1 MFVAYCLV
9 LLLLVYL
16 APALA
21 LYPKLILSSRTVVA
35 IHFISIGIIAI
46 AQGML
51 AATDSYSHLI
61 VTGFSIALL
70 LTAAARLTLMF
81 KRRNTLV
88 LYWPDTH
95 RLLLL
100 FSLLLGIYWAAQL
113 GSTGFDNDDE
123 IYSWNMW
130 AIQHYQNEPIDFYYT
145 GKYPQL
151 FSILISYCYKLLGN
165 IELHLPIKAM
175 FAIFPIALWG
185 AIAVAPKEASIT
197 NALRSIVIMLLLFA
211 AVGQFFGVGLA
222 DPLMAS
228 SLVVGIFL
236 FIQYTDN
243 PEQRELLV
251 LSVAC
256 AAVAFYTKQ
265 GALIWALFSLP
276 AITLIATTKRK
287 LPPATLLGAGVL
299 LALALI
305 WVFGVGNGFQHNGG
319 VITAS
324 QEGRST
330 FEQLLFAIKK
340 HCTEQPLVPVFI
352 VAAVLSILKAR
363 SHRDILILF
372 LLPALIAWLLYGAYD
387 LRLGIHLIALS
398 ALLIA
403 ASNYPLPAWLG
414 GGKLPAKGEQWMQRS
429 AIIFIVIASLL
440 ATYAAVYRV
449 NKNMK
454 LYGNQFSLDMSGKN
468 TIAKFF
474 GSGGDFVYTELY
486 DKPNL
491 LLWVPVN
498 YIYGIFYGH
507 IPMMRPDLR
516 KFPNYDAAM
525 LLADIKL
532 HRPNYLF
539 DGGQWVDYSIASGV
553 LRELAEQK
561 CTYLFEKV
569 GKRNKYGYVI
579 YRLQNDD
586 ALLEQCANTLQ
597 PHPIIAP

>member
-1 MFVAYCLV
+1 MLIAYCAA
-9 LLLLVYL
+9 LLLLVYI

-21 LYPKLILSSRTVVA
+21 VYPKLILSSRTVIAVP
-35 IHFISIGIIAI
+35 FISIAVIAV
-46 AQGML
+46 AQML
-51 AATDSYSHLI
+51 FSATGSYNHEAVVGLS
-61 VTGFSIALL
+61 VALL
-70 LTAAARLTLMF
+70 LIAIVRLSTMYKNCSTVVF
-81 KRRNTLV
+81 
-88 LYWPDTH
+88 YWPNTH

-100 FSLLLGIYWAAQL
+100 FSVIIGIYWTAQL

-145 GKYPQL
+145 GTYPQL

-165 IELHLPIKAM
+165 IELHLPVKAM

-185 AIAVAPKEASIT
+185 AIAVAPKEPSIT

-228 SLVVGIFL
+228 SLVVCIFL
-236 FIQYTDN
+236 FMQYTAN
-243 PEQRELLV
+243 PKQRELLA
-251 LSVAC
+251 LSVTC

-276 AITLIATTKRK
+276 AITLIAIAKNK
-287 LPPATLLGAGVL
+287 LPRATLMGASAL
-299 LALALI
+299 LVLALI

-319 VITAS
+319 VINAS
-324 QEGRST
+324 QEGRNT

-352 VAAVLSILKAR
+352 ATAIFSIFKAR
-363 SHRDILILF
+363 NHRDILILF
-372 LLPALIAWLLYGAYD
+372 LLPALIAWMLYGAYG

-398 ALLIA
+398 ALLISA
-403 ASNYPLPAWLG
+403 NNYPLPAWLG
-414 GGKLPAKGEQWMQRS
+414 GGTLPAQGEQWLQRG
-429 AIIFIVIASLL
+429 AIMFIIIAALL
-440 ATYAAVYRV
+440 ASYAAVYRV

-454 LYGNQFSLDMSGKN
+454 LYGNEFSLDVSGKN

-474 GSGGDFVYTELY
+474 GSGGGLVYQDLY

-507 IPMMRPDLR
+507 TPMMRPDLR
-516 KFPNYDAAM
+516 KFPNYDTAM

-532 HRPNYLF
+532 RRPNYLF

-597 PHPIIAP
+597 PQPIISP

>member
-1 MFVAYCLV
+1 MYKNRSALV
-9 LLLLVYL
+9 
-16 APALA
+16 
-21 LYPKLILSSRTVVA
+21 
-35 IHFISIGIIAI
+35 F
-46 AQGML
+46 
-51 AATDSYSHLI
+51 
-61 VTGFSIALL
+61 
-70 LTAAARLTLMF
+70 
-81 KRRNTLV
+81 
-88 LYWPDTH
+88 YWPNTH

-100 FSLLLGIYWAAQL
+100 FSVILGIYWAAQL

-145 GKYPQL
+145 GTYPQL

-165 IELHLPIKAM
+165 LELHLPVKAM
-175 FAIFPIALWG
+175 FAVFPIALWG
-185 AIAVAPKEASIT
+185 AIAVAPKEPSIT
-197 NALRSIVIMLLLFA
+197 NALRSIVVMLLLFA

-228 SLVVGIFL
+228 SLVVGVFL
-236 FIQYTDN
+236 FMQYTDD
-243 PEQRELLV
+243 PKQRELLV

-256 AAVAFYTKQ
+256 TAVAFYTKQ

-276 AITLIATTKRK
+276 AITLIAATKRK
-287 LPPATLLGAGVL
+287 LPPATLIGTGVL

-305 WVFGVGNGFQHNGG
+305 WAFGVGNGFQHNGG
-319 VITAS
+319 VINAS
-324 QEGRST
+324 QEGRNT

-352 VAAVLSILKAR
+352 AAAIFSIFKAR
-363 SHRDILILF
+363 NHRDIFILF
-372 LLPALIAWLLYGAYD
+372 LLPALFAWLLYGAYS

-403 ASNYPLPAWLG
+403 ASNYSLPAWLG
-414 GGKLPAKGEQWMQRS
+414 GGKLPAKDEKWVRRS
-429 AIIFIVIASLL
+429 SIIFIVIATLL
-440 ATYAAVYRV
+440 TSYAAFNRV

-454 LYGNQFSLDMSGKN
+454 LYSNQFSLDVSGKN
-468 TIAKFF
+468 TITKFF
-474 GSGGDFVYTELY
+474 GSGSDFVYTALY

-498 YIYGIFYGH
+498 YIYGIFYSH
-507 IPMMRPDLR
+507 TPLMRPDLH

-525 LLADIKL
+525 LLVDIKL
-532 HRPNYLF
+532 RRPNYLF
-539 DGGQWVDYSIASGV
+539 DGGQWVDYSTASGV
-553 LRELAEQK
+553 LRELAERK

-586 ALLEQCANTLQ
+586 ALLEQCANTL
-597 PHPIIAP
+597 

>member
-1 MFVAYCLV
+1 MLIAYCAA
-9 LLLLVYL
+9 LLLLVYIAPSL
-16 APALA
+16 AV
-21 LYPKLILSSRTVVA
+21 YPKLILSTRTVIAVP
-35 IHFISIGIIAI
+35 FISIAVIAVI
-46 AQGML
+46 QML
-51 AATDSYSHLI
+51 LVATNSYSHGVAVGLS
-61 VTGFSIALL
+61 VALL
-70 LTAAARLTLMF
+70 VIAIVRLSMMYKNRSTVVF
-81 KRRNTLV
+81 
-88 LYWPDTH
+88 YWPNTH

-100 FSLLLGIYWAAQL
+100 FSVILGIYWAAQL

-145 GKYPQL
+145 GTYPQL
-151 FSILISYCYKLLGN
+151 FAILISYCYKLLGN
-165 IELHLPIKAM
+165 IELHLPVKAM

-236 FIQYTDN
+236 FMQYSDN
-243 PEQRELLV
+243 PKQRELLV
-251 LSVAC
+251 LSVTC

-287 LPPATLLGAGVL
+287 LPPATLIGAGVL

-305 WVFGVGNGFQHNGG
+305 WIFGVGSGFQHNGG

-352 VAAVLSILKAR
+352 LAAAFSIFKAR
-363 SHRDILILF
+363 NHRDIFILF
-372 LLPALIAWLLYGAYD
+372 LLPALIAWLLYGAYG

-403 ASNYPLPAWLG
+403 ANNYPLPAWLG
-414 GGKLPAKGEQWMQRS
+414 GGKLPSQVEQWVRRS
-429 AIIFIVIASLL
+429 AIIFVITAALL
-440 ATYAAVYRV
+440 ASYSAVYRV
-449 NKNMK
+449 SKNMK
-454 LYGNQFSLDMSGKN
+454 LYGNQFSLDVSGKN

-474 GSGGDFVYTELY
+474 GSGSEFVFKELY
-486 DKPNL
+486 DNPNL
-491 LLWVPVN
+491 LLWVPTN
-498 YIYGIFYGH
+498 YIYGIFYSH
-507 IPMMRPDLR
+507 TPMMRPDLR
-516 KFPNYDAAM
+516 KFPNYDTAL

-532 HRPNYLF
+532 RRPNYLF
-539 DGGQWVDYSIASGV
+539 DGGQWVDFTIASGV

-561 CTYLFEKV
+561 CSYLFEKI

-586 ALLEQCANTLQ
+586 ALLEQCAKTLQ
-597 PHPIIAP
+597 PQPIISP

>member
-1 MFVAYCLV
+1 MLIAYCAA

-21 LYPKLILSSRTVVA
+21 VYPKLILSSRTVIAVP
-35 IHFISIGIIAI
+35 FISIAVVAVI
-46 AQGML
+46 Q
-51 AATDSYSHLI
+51 
-61 VTGFSIALL
+61 LL
-70 LTAAARLTLMF
+70 LTATGSYSHEVVVGLSVALLLIAIVRLWMMYKNRSAVIF
-81 KRRNTLV
+81 
-88 LYWPDTH
+88 YWPSTH
-95 RLLLL
+95 RLLLS
-100 FSLLLGIYWAAQL
+100 FSVILGIYWAAQL

-145 GKYPQL
+145 GTYPQL
-151 FSILISYCYKLLGN
+151 FAILISYCYKLLGN
-165 IELHLPIKAM
+165 IELHLPVKAM
-175 FAIFPIALWG
+175 FAVFPIALWG
-185 AIAVAPKEASIT
+185 AIAVVPKEASVT
-197 NALRSIVIMLLLFA
+197 NALRSIVVMLLLFA

-236 FIQYTDN
+236 FMQYTDN
-243 PEQRELLV
+243 PKQRELLI
-251 LSVAC
+251 LSIAC

-276 AITLIATTKRK
+276 VITLIATTKRK
-287 LPPATLLGAGVL
+287 LPPATLIGTGIL

-305 WVFGVGNGFQHNGG
+305 WVFGVGNGFQNNGG
-319 VITAS
+319 VINTS

-340 HCTEQPLVPVFI
+340 HCTEQPIVPVFI
-352 VAAVLSILKAR
+352 LTAVFSIFKAR
-363 SHRDILILF
+363 NHRDILILF
-372 LLPALIAWLLYGAYD
+372 LLPALIAWLLYGAYG

-398 ALLIA
+398 TLLIA
-403 ASNYPLPAWLG
+403 ANNYPLPTWLG
-414 GGKLPAKGEQWMQRS
+414 GGTLPAKSEQWARRS
-429 AIIFIVIASLL
+429 AFAFLFIATL
-440 ATYAAVYRV
+440 AACYAAYYRV
-449 NKNMK
+449 GKNMK
-454 LYGNQFSLDMSGKN
+454 LYGNQFSLGVSGKN

-474 GSGGDFVYTELY
+474 GSGADFVYKELY
-486 DKPNL
+486 DEPNL

-507 IPMMRPDLR
+507 TPMMRPDLQ
-516 KFPNYDAAM
+516 KFPHYDAAM

-532 HRPNYLF
+532 RRPNYLF

-569 GKRNKYGYVI
+569 GRRNKYGYVI

-586 ALLEQCANTLQ
+586 ALLEKCANTLRPQ
-597 PHPIIAP
+597 PIISP